1 MKKFIIKQ
9 KEEGGEERGE
19 EQKEEEKKKEEKS
32 TDLLV
37 WEGVGA
43 LRIIF
48 TSEDQCEIELDNK
61 WNFFGS
67 APFPAVYSKSSLHFA

>member
-9 KEEGGEERGE
+9 KEGGEEKGE
-19 EQKEEEKKKEEKS
+19 EQKEEEEKKEEKS

-61 WNFFGS
+61 WNFFWFCS
-67 APFPAVYSKSSLHFA
+67 FSRSL